1 MADEYGFD
9 IKFTATKI
17 PYLSARFGNQ
27 SVKIATFNGIAEAD
41 IFLKLLSAYGKQEYE
56 KGVRDANNEN
66 SSAG

>member
-27 SVKIATFNGIAEAD
+27 SVKIATFNGIAEAE

-56 KGVRDANNEN
+56 RGRSDESK
-66 SSAG
+66 